1 MESGDTLNR
10 NCLFCLESP
19 VDDGVNL
26 VQKSKALS
34 FQDSHLTLIIQLI
47 KIPIMQKSWGD
58 TSPSSWNFPRSQPG
72 TVHEL
77 FLPPNLYTNAIP
89 CSSYPTSLSL
99 SLSLNP
105 HSSRECSKWEYWA
118 RSFLNTCMFYGNLYD
133 CLERLS
139 YDKARNVKPCNE
151 GSCISIL
158 KGYRV
163 ACFLE

>member
-47 KIPIMQKSWGD
+47 KIPIMQKSWGV
-58 TSPSSWNFPRSQPG
+58 TSPSSWDFPRSQPG

-118 RSFLNTCMFYGNLYD
+118 RSFLNIRVCFMATYTIVSKDFPTIKPEM
-133 CLERLS
+133 LS
-139 YDKARNVKPCNE
+139 
-151 GSCISIL
+151 
-158 KGYRV
+158 RV
-163 ACFLE
+163 MKDLVYQFLRVTGWLAS